1 MAVVELKQEDKNR
14 KRIAAAAVAAADV
27 VTEDN
32 AALTFREK
40 HRGRLLY
47 CHDEGMWFHWTGFH
61 WKREHTGLA
70 FEWTRQHIRE
80 LTLDQSASTR
90 QKCNKTSFATGVEKF
105 SRTERA
111 FAAQSADWDAD
122 HFLLGTPAGTV
133 DLKTG
138 ELFPPRPEDR
148 ITRLTQAGP
157 ADSSDCPLWLHF
169 LEESTS
175 GDGDLIRFLQ
185 QWCGYSLTG
194 VTREHALV
202 FVYGGGGNGKG
213 VFMNTV
219 SGILGEYATMAAMDT
234 FTASRGDKHP
244 TDLARLKGARLVTAS
259 ETEKGH
265 AWAEARIK
273 SLTGGDRI
281 AARFMRQDFF
291 EFQPQFKLVVIGNH
305 KPVLHNVDDAARR
318 RFNIVPFILKP
329 KSPDH
334 QLEQKLQ
341 GEWPAILRWMID
353 GCLDWQR
360 NGLVRPASVKETT
373 EAYFSDQ
380 DLLGQWLAEKCDAAD
395 PENTSKSDFVGA
407 LFESWQRYSN
417 EAGEQPGTK
426 KAFSEALSSRG
437 FTAKRGSGGVRMFTG
452 LRLIHQGGFGDE

>member
-1 MAVVELKQEDKNR
+1 MNAVNIPTIVRRLEPAKSLD
-14 KRIAAAAVAAADV
+14 A
-27 VTEDN
+27 VTEDS
-32 AALTFREK
+32 AALAFRES

-47 CHDEGMWFHWTGFH
+47 CHDEGTWFVWSGFH
-61 WKREHTGLA
+61 WKRERTGLV

-80 LTLDQSASTR
+80 LTADQSPTVK
-90 QKCNKTSFATGVEKF
+90 QKCNKTSFAAGVEKF
-105 SRTERA
+105 SRTDRG

-133 DLKTG
+133 DLRTG
-138 ELFPPRPEDR
+138 EIYQPRPKDR
-148 ITRLTQAGP
+148 VTRLTDAGP
-157 ADSSDCPLWLHF
+157 ADNADCPLWLNF
-169 LEESTS
+169 LNEST
-175 GDGDLIRFLQ
+175 GNDAELIRFLQ
-185 QWCGYSLTG
+185 QWCGYCLTG

-273 SLTGGDRI
+273 SLTGGDKI

-318 RFNIVPFILKP
+318 RFNIVPFIRKP
-329 KSPDH
+329 ARPDR

-341 GEWPAILRWMID
+341 AEWPAILRWMID
-353 GCLDWQR
+353 GCLDWQA

-395 PENTSKSDFVGA
+395 PSNTSKSDFVGA
-407 LFESWQRYSN
+407 LFESWVKYSN
-417 EAGEQPGTK
+417 EAGELPGTK
-426 KAFSEALSSRG
+426 KAFSEALSSRD
-437 FTAKRGSGGVRMFTG
+437 FPAKRGTGGVRMFTG

>member
-1 MAVVELKQEDKNR
+1 MAVVELKQEDTNR
-14 KRIAAAAVAAADV
+14 KRAAAASADV
-27 VTEDN
+27 VTEDS

-80 LTLDQSASTR
+80 LTFDQSASTR
-90 QKCNKTSFATGVEKF
+90 QKCNKTSFAAGVEKF

-111 FAAQSADWDAD
+111 FAVQSADWDAD

-133 DLKTG
+133 DLKSG
-138 ELFPPRPEDR
+138 ELFSARPEDR
-148 ITRLTQAGP
+148 ITRLTRASP
-157 ADSSDCPLWLHF
+157 ADASDCPLWLNF
-169 LEESTS
+169 LEESTGS
-175 GDGDLIRFLQ
+175 DGGLIRFLR

-273 SLTGGDRI
+273 SLTGGDKI

-291 EFQPQFKLVVIGNH
+291 EFLPQFKLVVIGNH

-318 RFNIVPFILKP
+318 RFNIIPFIRKP
-329 KSPDH
+329 ACPDR
-334 QLEQKLQ
+334 QLEQKLKA
-341 GEWPAILRWMID
+341 EWPAILRWMID

-395 PENTSKSDFVGA
+395 PSNTSKSDFVGA
-407 LFESWQRYSN
+407 LFESWVKYSN
-417 EAGEQPGTK
+417 EAGEKPGTK

-437 FTAKRGSGGVRMFTG
+437 FTAKRGSGGVRMFGG
-452 LRLIHQGGFGDE
+452 LRLVHQGDFGG